1 MGRPNEAITRV
12 EQGLQVDPLS
22 LAAITDVA
30 WELYFARRYDEAIT
44 QARKVEEMDPSY
56 FPAHVCLGL
65 TYEQKRDFAAAIAE
79 LEKAAGFCQVKCYG
93 LIGPVSTLS
102 GDKAAAYQA
111 LEELQRRPYV
121 SPWLVAIVV

>member
-93 LIGPVSTLS
+93 LIGPVSALS

-111 LEELQRRPYV
+111 LKELQRRPYV